1 MGKGLNK
8 MLEIIGVSKEDDED
22 FDNTFE
28 DDEEEDATPEFKF
41 PKVPEYSKKE
51 KLKFEKDVTGLY
63 LSDHPMKEYAGLIEA
78 YGTRTIASL
87 FDEEN
92 ECKDGDKV
100 SIMGILAKVTKKL
113 TRNETMMAILQLQDL
128 TGTIEVLLFSKT
140 YEKFQSLLVEDKV
153 VIIEGRLSIE
163 KDNFG
168 SDDDESDTREIAKLM
183 ARNISEVDRNY
194 SMEEVPVSIPDVMPQ
209 AILAMDVLRSNPGKD
224 MVYFHFT
231 DAGKKAKFQQG
242 VDLSDGV
249 CSQIYDIVGRGN
261 TVMKE
266 VAV

>member
-1 MGKGLNK
+1 
-8 MLEIIGVSKEDDED
+8 
-22 FDNTFE
+22 
-28 DDEEEDATPEFKF
+28 
-41 PKVPEYSKKE
+41 
-51 KLKFEKDVTGLY
+51 
-63 LSDHPMKEYAGLIEA
+63 MKEYAGLIEA

-163 KDNFG
+163 KDSFG

-209 AILAMDVLRSNPGKD
+209 AILAMMISVDQSDKVRFGECMDVLRSNPGKD
-224 MVYFHFT
+224 IVYFHFT

>member
-1 MGKGLNK
+1 MRGL
-8 MLEIIGVSKEDDED
+8 
-22 FDNTFE
+22 
-28 DDEEEDATPEFKF
+28 
-41 PKVPEYSKKE
+41 
-51 KLKFEKDVTGLY
+51 LKHTAPG
-63 LSDHPMKEYAGLIEA
+63 
-78 YGTRTIASL
+78 TIASL

-163 KDNFG
+163 KDSFG

-209 AILAMDVLRSNPGKD
+209 AILAMMISVDQSDKVRFGECMDVLWFRPEKILCIFISPMPAKSKIPTRCRSFRRRPI
-224 MVYFHFT
+224 T
-231 DAGKKAKFQQG
+231 
-242 VDLSDGV
+242 
-249 CSQIYDIVGRGN
+249 QIYDIVGRGN